1 MLTNYHTHSSFCD
14 GHGAPDEY
22 AAEAVRQ
29 GFHTLGFSSHAP
41 VPFDNAWSLSYANLP
56 TYCDTI
62 KKLKEE
68 YAGRLNVLLALE
80 ADYIPGASFPFA
92 RLKNSCGLDYI
103 IGAVHLVSKKGLPG
117 LWFIDGPVTNFDK
130 GLEKV
135 FKGDIQSGVEAYFRQ
150 VMEMLYT
157 EKPDIIAHFDKIK
170 MNNKGRYFTEE
181 DTWYKALIKKTL
193 RVIAETGCIV
203 EVNTRG
209 IYTKKYNGLY
219 PSVNVLEQCH
229 SLNIPV
235 TINSDAHKPEDI
247 SQQFS
252 ETRQL
257 LKDIG
262 YTNVMIFTAD
272 GWKARSI

>member
-1 MLTNYHTHSSFCD
+1 MLTSYHTHSNFCD

-41 VPFDNAWSLSYANLP
+41 LPFDNAWSLSYANLP

-62 KKLKEE
+62 KQLKVE

-80 ADYIPGASFPFA
+80 ADYIPDASFPFA

-103 IGAVHLVSKKGLPG
+103 IGAVHLVKKKDLPG

-135 FKGDIQSGVEAYFRQ
+135 FKGDIRSGVEAYFRQ
-150 VMEMLYT
+150 VMEMLAT
-157 EKPDIIAHFDKIK
+157 QKPDIIAHFDKIK
-170 MNNKGRYFTEE
+170 MNNQGRYFAEE
-181 DTWYKALIKKTL
+181 DKWYRDLISKTL
-193 RVIAETGCIV
+193 RVIADTGCIV

-219 PSVNVLEQCH
+219 PSVNVLEQCFA
-229 SLNIPV
+229 LQIPV
-235 TINSDAHKPEDI
+235 TVNADAHKPEDI
-247 SQQFS
+247 SRQFE
-252 ETRQL
+252 ETRQV
-257 LKDIG
+257 LKEIG
-262 YTNVMIFTAD
+262 YRQVMMMD
-272 GWKARSI
+272 NGSWRSQKL